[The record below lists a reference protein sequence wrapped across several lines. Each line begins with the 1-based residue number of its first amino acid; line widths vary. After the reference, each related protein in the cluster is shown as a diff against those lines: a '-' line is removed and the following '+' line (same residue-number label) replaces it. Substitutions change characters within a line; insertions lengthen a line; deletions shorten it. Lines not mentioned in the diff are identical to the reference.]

1 MSLELRA
8 PKVVDEFAEFIARRP
23 SDEEI
28 LNFHASEAVQNRV
41 SQLLAKN
48 RSVGLTDD
56 EEREMDEYEYIEH
69 LVAMLKAKTQ
79 LRIQGKLA

>member
-1 MSLELRA
+1 MSPELRA
-8 PKVVDEFAEFIARRP
+8 PKVVDELAEFIARRP

-28 LNFHASEAVQNRV
+28 LNFHASEAIQSRV
-41 SQLLAKN
+41 SELLAKN
-48 RSVGLTDD
+48 RSEGLTDE

-79 LRIQGKLA
+79 LRLQGKLA

>member
-1 MSLELRA
+1 MPPELRA
-8 PKVVDEFAEFIARRP
+8 PKVVDELAEFIARHP

-28 LNFHASEAVQNRV
+28 LNFHASEAVQSRV
-41 SQLLAKN
+41 SELLEKN

-69 LVAMLKAKTQ
+69 LVIMLKAKTHLRMQGQ
-79 LRIQGKLA
+79 LK